1 MNSECVFCK
10 IVRGEIPSKKVFEN
24 EVALGILDI
33 NPVAEGHC
41 IIISKKHKE
50 SFYELED
57 EELSQLFIAVKA
69 VAQKIKRVFEQDYI
83 CIFSRGQRIPHVHVQ
98 VFPSK
103 HNDQLHGFPQVIF
116 GKAEVDLD
124 LVAKKL
130 SES

>member
-1 MNSECVFCK
+1 MTSQCVFCK
-10 IVRGEIPSKKVFEN
+10 IVSGEIPSRKVFEN
-24 EVALGILDI
+24 EIALGILDI

-41 IIISKKHKE
+41 IVISKNHRE
-50 SFYELED
+50 SFYKLKD
-57 EELSQLFIAVKA
+57 EELSQLFIAVKTI
-69 VAQKIKRVFEQDYI
+69 AQKIKNVFEPDYV
-83 CIFSRGQRIPHVHVQ
+83 CIFSRGQRIPHVHLQ

-103 HNDQLHGFPQVIF
+103 KNDQLHGFPQVVL